1 MIVLI
6 LVGAVIMVGL
16 GLAALHDHR
25 ARRRGWRVGVWD
37 EAAQENRVNTAA
49 TNLEPFVHHDDPPRG
64 D

>member
-6 LVGAVIMVGL
+6 LVGAVIMGGL

-64 D
+64 G